1 MDRNIFLDVENGVL
15 AIEKFSVTVFLTI
28 DDLSTKKYFILTDQV
43 WMIMEELFDKRRLS
57 LSKSGLIWSTRE
69 ADNNIR

>member
-1 MDRNIFLDVENGVL
+1 MDRNIFLHVENGVL
-15 AIEKFSVTVFLTI
+15 AIEKFSVTVFLMI

-57 LSKSGLIWSTRE
+57 LSKSGLIWSTCE